1 MPQLIDNP
9 VGGSEFIGNQM
20 QRFGMVSPNRNA
32 LAEGLAGFLPTSPTT
47 SAKAVA
53 AIGAGGMVPGMDLA
67 ATVFH
72 GSPHKFEKF
81 DSSKIGTGEGAQAYG
96 HGLYLAESPEVA
108 KSYRESL
115 TNLYGTP
122 TTIDG
127 GGKSVP
133 IPLWLADKIKQ
144 GGSVDTAIS
153 EWTQRAA
160 ESRAAM
166 KTSLQPWIQEGNAV
180 RFESELENLL
190 AIKAAGGGKVAD
202 AGSLYKVD
210 LPDEA
215 IAKML
220 DWNKPLSADAPKEV
234 KDAFN
239 SVIAKYP
246 ELKDKF
252 YQAFRDKQP
261 GSHYYSLLNDYAK
274 TGNLVKNQAFA
285 ADAMRQAGI
294 PGIRYLDQGSR
305 GQGQGS
311 SNYVVFP
318 GNENMLRILERNGQ
332 PMPAPANAL
341 APKKSAPVETP
352 ADYGGE
358 HRPPGPDSGAPLHD
372 LTGGGNVYPDDVYGA
387 NAAQYYGHGTPAMDR
402 ETVRILQG
410 LKDKPNSTVTIYRAV
425 PREAPPSEQAAVL
438 QAQMK
443 KFMARGTVPE
453 GESAKGW
460 YDRASD
466 KLDRLKTMSDP
477 AESMNTINSGDWV
490 TVNRNYAKEHGE
502 GALNGKYK
510 IISQKV
516 KANEVFTNG
525 DSIHEAG
532 YWKGGKAPK

>member
-1 MPQLIDNP
+1 VSFATESQAKQYA
-9 VGGSEFIGNQM
+9 SEQ
-20 QRFGMVSPNRNA
+20 
-32 LAEGLAGFLPTSPTT
+32 
-47 SAKAVA
+47 
-53 AIGAGGMVPGMDLA
+53 
-67 ATVFH
+67 
-72 GSPHKFEKF
+72 
-81 DSSKIGTGEGAQAYG
+81 
-96 HGLYLAESPEVA
+96 
-108 KSYRESL
+108 
-115 TNLYGTP
+115 
-122 TTIDG
+122 
-127 GGKSVP
+127 
-133 IPLWLADKIKQ
+133 
-144 GGSVDTAIS
+144 
-153 EWTQRAA
+153 
-160 ESRAAM
+160 
-166 KTSLQPWIQEGNAV
+166 
-180 RFESELENLL
+180 
-190 AIKAAGGGKVAD
+190 
-202 AGSLYKVD
+202 
-210 LPDEA
+210 
-215 IAKML
+215 IAKGFG
-220 DWNKPLSADAPKEV
+220 AD
-234 KDAFN
+234 
-239 SVIAKYP
+239 
-246 ELKDKF
+246 L
-252 YQAFRDKQP
+252 Q
-261 GSHYYSLLNDYAK
+261 
-274 TGNLVKNQAFA
+274 
-285 ADAMRQAGI
+285 
-294 PGIRYLDQGSR
+294 
-305 GQGQGS
+305 QGS

-332 PMPAPANAL
+332 VMPAPANAL

-532 YWKGGKAPK
+532 YYKGGKAPK